1 LQKVRS
7 DYSSKVAH
15 VFILHG
21 NIHDFPDNTG
31 NNQPV
36 WRTMAS
42 IFDTNIRVDMLA
54 GAEDSEKKTGRG
66 LQDANEES
74 GETDKVM
81 CRFTKNNGL
90 EFIHPASRE
99 MFEHFLVGFYGQE
112 VVDASFREDW
122 KQPMGTD
129 GLMFVLNKW
138 FYASRETVRKNRAAR
153 KRKITSDMKKEL
165 YFTIVIEDCDAMFP
179 HGEISQLSGDREAII
194 NMRQWAREEPIGD
207 RNKILLLARHMS
219 EIHESLRGAPGV
231 STVQVPRPTVED
243 REQWLSNF
251 DSQMQKRSA
260 KQQLILSGN
269 KVTKINLADGFTFRD
284 FAIQSAGMSRRQLKD
299 VCMQSWNA
307 GEPVDFQMVRERK
320 QRALLEEYEGIVD
333 FYEPEFGFEQIG
345 GHQNI
350 KDYFVYNVIEP
361 LRRGDRRLCSKGVL
375 MTGPPGTGKSVIA
388 KALAKEAKMNFMMGY
403 LDKLFGGLVGET
415 EKKTRKFMEAVNSA
429 APVILFLDEIDSVLS
444 SGRQSAGDSG
454 VSARV
459 FNALMTFLSDDSRAG
474 KVVVVAA
481 SNRPDLLD
489 AALIRSGR
497 FDAKI
502 PALPPAKGD
511 SKGRKE
517 ILAALTRKLGTKFSS
532 EVSAT
537 MADPKNGLGRLLLD
551 DTRVWTGAEIEVV
564 LKKALRLS
572 ERDEKKT
579 IGISHWNQAFEFVI
593 PNTQEVERMTKLSL
607 VYVDDL
613 EFCPV
618 DWRDVARNKDQLR
631 NELGMSESDDE

>member
-1 LQKVRS
+1 
-7 DYSSKVAH
+7 
-15 VFILHG
+15 
-21 NIHDFPDNTG
+21 
-31 NNQPV
+31 
-36 WRTMAS
+36 MAS

-537 MADPKNGLGRLLLD
+537 HG
-551 DTRVWTGAEIEVV
+551 
-564 LKKALRLS
+564 
-572 ERDEKKT
+572 
-579 IGISHWNQAFEFVI
+579 
-593 PNTQEVERMTKLSL
+593 
-607 VYVDDL
+607 
-613 EFCPV
+613 
-618 DWRDVARNKDQLR
+618 
-631 NELGMSESDDE
+631 